1 MAKQKKRDSLSDF
14 PEYTLTGVSN
24 FLKKTML
31 GVEETYSSAHEA
43 SLL

>member
-1 MAKQKKRDSLSDF
+1 
-14 PEYTLTGVSN
+14 LTGVSN

-43 SLL
+43 SLLWTN